1 MIFYSTFQHE
11 FHDTSEK
18 SDSQDYMR
26 PIPADLEVPA
36 KRNFD
41 EIDRFGLNRFVQTP
55 SHSLWAKRNFD
66 QIDRIVPQMYANGI
80 AKDNERND
88 QYSKF

>member
-1 MIFYSTFQHE
+1 MIFCSTLQHE
-11 FHDTSEK
+11 FHDASDK
-18 SDSQDYMR
+18 SDSQDFLR
-26 PIPADLEVPA
+26 PIPSELEVPA

-66 QIDRIVPQMYANGI
+66 QIDRIVPQMYA
-80 AKDNERND
+80 KDNERND